1 MKSDWKQEKTWW
13 KSSIRRG
20 IVGTVLWD
28 YSEDMK
34 NKEETMK
41 KTFLATLLAA
51 TLVVSLT
58 ACGTS
63 EQPVPQA
70 DNKEEAPA
78 PAAEEADPAKE
89 AESAGNG
96 EFSAV
101 HVVIGQLGDKSFNDS
116 AYNGLLGLGEAGWGT
131 KVIELGRDQTK
142 WEPTFLDLSEG
153 GEYDLIITNGP
164 SAIETV
170 QDVAK
175 EYPDQKFVLF
185 DTEMEGDHPNI
196 YAISYK
202 QNEGAYLAGV
212 LAALVTTSGM
222 EGTNPEP
229 IIGLIGGMEHPII
242 TDWIV
247 GYVEGA
253 RSVEP
258 DIKVI
263 VSYVGSWDDSA
274 KGKELALAQYN
285 QGADI
290 IITPAET
297 AALGCV
303 EAAKE
308 SGKYIIG
315 IDVDQSMAFKGIDE
329 EAANCILTSILKN
342 VDLSIIRAG
351 KLYEEGT
358 LPFGTF
364 ESLGI
369 LEDGVG
375 VAYNEYYDKNVSQ
388 EIRDQVEA
396 AKEDIVNGKIKVSSA
411 FNTDPEEVDKI
422 IEPALL
428 K

>member
-1 MKSDWKQEKTWW
+1 MKRK
-13 KSSIRRG
+13 I
-20 IVGTVLWD
+20 
-28 YSEDMK
+28 
-34 NKEETMK
+34 
-41 KTFLATLLAA
+41 LATLLASIMA
-51 TLVVSLT
+51 ISLT
-58 ACGTS
+58 ACGGS
-63 EQPVPQA
+63 P
-70 DNKEEAPA
+70 KGEAPGTDQEEGSA
-78 PAAEEADPAKE
+78 PASDDGTASDEGTASG
-89 AESAGNG
+89 ES

-116 AYNGLLGLGEAGWGT
+116 AYNGLMGLGDAGWGT

-153 GEYDLIITNGP
+153 GAYDLIITNGP

-170 QDVAK
+170 QEVAK

-308 SGKYIIG
+308 EGKYIIG
-315 IDVDQSMAFKGIDE
+315 IDVDQSMAFQGIDE
-329 EAANCILTSILKN
+329 DAANCILTSILKN

-351 KLYEEGT
+351 RLYEEGT

-375 VAYNEYYDKNVSQ
+375 VAYNEYYEKNVSQ
-388 EIRDQVEA
+388 EIRDRVEA
-396 AKEDIVNGKIKVSSA
+396 AKEDIVNGKITVSSA
-411 FNTDPEEVDKI
+411 FTTDPDEVDKI